1 MTNTFIVFYS
11 IGNAFLPCL
20 QSFGETPEI
29 LIYQGFRRFCFT
41 VHSIVFIQ
49 YLLEI
54 EGNRQMI

>member
-1 MTNTFIVFYS
+1 MTNTFIVF
-11 IGNAFLPCL
+11 ILLVMLLPCL
-20 QSFGETPEI
+20 QSFETPEI